1 MIVKLLTIYYFGI
14 VAETTQVTSDIFTG
28 IEVTTRNQDLVTV
41 NPPAGT
47 VKITT
52 FFEDGSTQI
61 LTTIPTMFTLPLK
74 D

>member
-1 MIVKLLTIYYFGI
+1 MQLILDQVQLLTIYYFEM
-14 VAETTQVTSDIFTG
+14 VKHKQVTSDIFTG
-28 IEVTTRNQDLVTV
+28 SAVTTRNQDLVTV

-61 LTTIPTMFTLPLK
+61 LTTIQLLPCL
-74 D
+74 

>member
-1 MIVKLLTIYYFGI
+1 LELSP
-14 VAETTQVTSDIFTG
+14 ETTQVTSDIFTG
-28 IEVTTRNQDLVTV
+28 IEATTRNQDLVTV

-61 LTTIPTMFTLPLK
+61 LTTIPTTFTLLLK

>member
-1 MIVKLLTIYYFGI
+1 MQLILDRVQLLTIYYFGI

-52 FFEDGSTQI
+52 F
-61 LTTIPTMFTLPLK
+61 
-74 D
+74 